1 MRRSVLPL
9 LLMASVS
16 AHAQAPQATR
26 FSGSGGLQ
34 PAADTSADGRFA
46 LRADLR
52 PAAAAK
58 SDGRFTLAARMR
70 PTDAAAATACSAA
83 GPALFANGFEN

>member
-1 MRRSVLPL
+1 M
-9 LLMASVS
+9 
-16 AHAQAPQATR
+16 
-26 FSGSGGLQ
+26 
-34 PAADTSADGRFA
+34 
-46 LRADLR
+46 
-52 PAAAAK
+52 AK